1 VGSVDQQ
8 RGLNRR
14 KPSAAVTGAGGGL
27 GRAIAEALADTGY
40 HVYGAVRDPADA
52 SDGGPANPGIR
63 FTQCDVTEA
72 EAVSA
77 WAEWVSTE
85 VGDGGLDVLVSNAG
99 VLTLG
104 PMELT
109 PLDVIRRDFEV
120 NVFGSISVINALLPA
135 LRTARGRIVQ
145 IGSVTGRLPL
155 PFAGVSS
162 AAKAALEAFV
172 DAYRLELRPH
182 GIDVVIAE
190 PGNMRTGGPAKAAA
204 DLERVATGMDDVA
217 RAHYGAAFAAFS
229 QALNRLQMGGLT
241 ADAAAR
247 IIVDAI
253 LAPQPPT
260 RLPLGEE
267 AQALVAAVRVE
278 ADDTLDELR
287 LKTLGLA

>member
-1 VGSVDQQ
+1 
-8 RGLNRR
+8 
-14 KPSAAVTGAGGGL
+14 
-27 GRAIAEALADTGY
+27 
-40 HVYGAVRDPADA
+40 
-52 SDGGPANPGIR
+52 
-63 FTQCDVTEA
+63 
-72 EAVSA
+72 
-77 WAEWVSTE
+77 
-85 VGDGGLDVLVSNAG
+85 
-99 VLTLG
+99 
-104 PMELT
+104 
-109 PLDVIRRDFEV
+109 
-120 NVFGSISVINALLPA
+120 
-135 LRTARGRIVQ
+135 
-145 IGSVTGRLPL
+145 
-155 PFAGVSS
+155 
-162 AAKAALEAFV
+162 V